1 MNLIIN
7 NLNFKMSI
15 KKFFFQGEHGAF
27 SEEAGLK
34 YFGFESRGIPCK
46 EFEEVVKNVIKE
58 KSSFGIIP
66 IENSTIGS
74 IHSNY
79 DLLLKYNV
87 FIIGEINLIVK
98 QHLISLRGTQL
109 KNIKKII
116 SHPAALQQCQ
126 KFLRRLKNVEIKLSY
141 DTAGSVRLIKEKN
154 LYDTAAISSEIS
166 AKVYGMKILKKNIQD
181 TQANITRFIIIS
193 SKKKKPEKN
202 PKTSIVFTLQNF
214 PGALFRALS
223 VFALRDID
231 LTKIESRPIPEKPF
245 EYYFYLDFRGSIDD
259 VKCKNA
265 LLNLREISNF
275 LKILG
280 SYEEDLN
287 HR

>member
-1 MNLIIN
+1 MRKIN
-7 NLNFKMSI
+7 FY
-15 KKFFFQGEHGAF
+15 FQGEHGAF

-34 YFGFESRGIPCK
+34 FFENKAQGIPVK
-46 EFEEVVKNVIKE
+46 EFEDVIKNLL
-58 KSSFGIIP
+58 KTNNSYGILP

-87 FIIGEINLIVK
+87 FIVGEVNLIVK
-98 QHLISLRGTQL
+98 QHLIAHKKANLNS
-109 KNIKKII
+109 IKKII

-126 KFLRRLKNVEIKLSY
+126 KFLRSLKDIDVELSH
-141 DTAGSVRLIKEKN
+141 DTAGSVRLIKEQN
-154 LYDTAAISSEIS
+154 LFNTAAISSEIS
-166 AKVYGMKILKKNIQD
+166 AKIYGMKIFKRNIQD
-181 TQANITRFIIIS
+181 TNTNITRFLVIS
-193 SKKKKPEKN
+193 SKSIKPKKN
-202 PKTSIVFTLQNF
+202 PKTSIIFTLKNF

-259 VKCKNA
+259 EKCKNA
-265 LLNLREISNF
+265 LNNLREISVF
-275 LKILG
+275 LKLLG
-280 SYEEDLN
+280 SYEEDFN
-287 HR
+287 HK

>member
-1 MNLIIN
+1 MLVR
-7 NLNFKMSI
+7 NFY
-15 KKFFFQGEHGAF
+15 FQGEHGAF
-27 SEEAGLK
+27 SEEAGMK
-34 YFGFESRGIPCK
+34 YFGNRSKGIPCK
-46 EFEEVVKNVIKE
+46 EFEDVVKNVVKN
-58 KSSFGIIP
+58 KDCSGIIP

-87 FIIGEINLIVK
+87 FIIGEINLVVK
-98 QHLISLRGTQL
+98 QHLISLKTTKL
-109 KNIKKII
+109 DNIKKII

-126 KFLRRLKNVEIKLSY
+126 KFLRNLKNVKVELSY
-141 DTAGSVRLIKEKN
+141 DTAGSVRLIKENN

-166 AKVYGMKILKKNIQD
+166 ARIYGLKIIKRNIHD
-181 TQANITRFIIIS
+181 TQTNITRFIIIS
-193 SKKKKPEKN
+193 SKKKKTKRN
-202 PKTSIVFTLQNF
+202 PKTSIVFTLRNF

-245 EYYFYLDFRGSIDD
+245 EYYFYLDFRGSIDEE
-259 VKCKNA
+259 KCKNA
-265 LLNLREISNF
+265 LSNLKEISNF